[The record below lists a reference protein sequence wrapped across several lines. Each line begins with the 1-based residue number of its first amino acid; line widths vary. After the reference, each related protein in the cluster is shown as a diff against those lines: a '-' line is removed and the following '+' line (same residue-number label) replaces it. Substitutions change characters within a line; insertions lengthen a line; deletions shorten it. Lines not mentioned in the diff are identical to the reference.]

1 MGYSATSELGLPTT
15 PARGPSVAS
24 WPMPPISSLAV
35 VQAEVFVQIPF
46 MYCKTLV
53 VFNVGTYPG
62 FKLQV
67 VMVAWRVRLFAP

>member
-1 MGYSATSELGLPTT
+1 
-15 PARGPSVAS
+15 
-24 WPMPPISSLAV
+24 MPPISSLAV
-35 VQAEVFVQIPF
+35 VQAKVFVQMPF

-67 VMVAWRVRLFAP
+67 VMVA